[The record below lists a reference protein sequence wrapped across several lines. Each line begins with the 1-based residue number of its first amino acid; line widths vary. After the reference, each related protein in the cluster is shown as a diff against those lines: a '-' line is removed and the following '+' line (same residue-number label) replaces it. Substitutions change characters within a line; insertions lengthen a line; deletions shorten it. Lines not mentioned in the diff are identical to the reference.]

1 MALLDLLGRRWTLR
15 VVWELR
21 EESTPTFRRLQE
33 RCDGVSSSVLAVR
46 LRELGDAGLVAHVG
60 DGYALTTQGR
70 ELLTRLEPLDKWAT
84 TWRPHPHRRASAA
97 RSPGSA

>member
-21 EESTPTFRRLQE
+21 DESAPTFRGLQE
-33 RCDGVSSSVLAVR
+33 RCGGLSSSVLADR

-60 DGYALTTQGR
+60 DGYALTPQGR
-70 ELLTRLEPLDKWAT
+70 ELLTRLEPLDEWAT
-84 TWRPHPHRRASAA
+84 TWRPG
-97 RSPGSA
+97 GSSVPD